1 MEEQVISISEI
12 IDAVKKRWKIIAL
25 CTLIAT
31 LLSGIFSFFI
41 IAPTY
46 EASTKIF
53 IGKEGAE
60 SEGYNSSDVS
70 MYQNLLKTYSELIK
84 TKDLVNRAIDNSEY
98 DLSINNALSSISVNT
113 VTGTQILQ
121 ISYKSKSAS
130 IAKNMLENVTKE
142 FINKAQELVPNGNVQ
157 VLEHVDDPIALVNEL
172 QRTAT
177 RGYLE
182 VPSFIGESLFPKKSH
197 KWVCLEINGKL
208 VLFDKAKLP
217 SLFPDYGKTFLNFL
231 PYESISLRIFYLA
244 YHQITTVRYEWKD
257 SIDIL
262 VNPDDPYYRA
272 FFEQDWSDE
281 MIRTIF
287 PYRDKKKD
295 LQITISAFFHLVK
308 TLVKRKMQR
317 QSPITLEEYLKR
329 TNQTL

>member
-1 MEEQVISISEI
+1 M
-12 IDAVKKRWKIIAL
+12 
-25 CTLIAT
+25 
-31 LLSGIFSFFI
+31 
-41 IAPTY
+41 
-46 EASTKIF
+46 
-53 IGKEGAE
+53 
-60 SEGYNSSDVS
+60 
-70 MYQNLLKTYSELIK
+70 
-84 TKDLVNRAIDNSEY
+84 
-98 DLSINNALSSISVNT
+98 
-113 VTGTQILQ
+113 
-121 ISYKSKSAS
+121 
-130 IAKNMLENVTKE
+130 
-142 FINKAQELVPNGNVQ
+142 
-157 VLEHVDDPIALVNEL
+157 
-172 QRTAT
+172 
-177 RGYLE
+177 
-182 VPSFIGESLFPKKSH
+182 FPKKSH

>member
-1 MEEQVISISEI
+1 MGNSCYSI
-12 IDAVKKRWKIIAL
+12 RR
-25 CTLIAT
+25 
-31 LLSGIFSFFI
+31 
-41 IAPTY
+41 
-46 EASTKIF
+46 
-53 IGKEGAE
+53 
-60 SEGYNSSDVS
+60 NS
-70 MYQNLLKTYSELIK
+70 
-84 TKDLVNRAIDNSEY
+84 
-98 DLSINNALSSISVNT
+98 
-113 VTGTQILQ
+113 
-121 ISYKSKSAS
+121 
-130 IAKNMLENVTKE
+130 
-142 FINKAQELVPNGNVQ
+142 P
-157 VLEHVDDPIALVNEL
+157 
-172 QRTAT
+172 
-177 RGYLE
+177 
-182 VPSFIGESLFPKKSH
+182 
-197 KWVCLEINGKL
+197 
-208 VLFDKAKLP
+208 
-217 SLFPDYGKTFLNFL
+217 PDYGKTFLNFL

-287 PYRDKKKD
+287 PYRDKKND